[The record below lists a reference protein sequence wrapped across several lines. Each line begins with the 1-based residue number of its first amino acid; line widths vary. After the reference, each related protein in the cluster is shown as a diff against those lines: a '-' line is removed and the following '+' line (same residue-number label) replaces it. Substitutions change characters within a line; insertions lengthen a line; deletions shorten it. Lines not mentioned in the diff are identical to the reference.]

1 MRILITGGT
10 GFVGKRLLSKFIE
23 KNYKFIVLTRNRN
36 LNKKNFIY
44 LDKNF
49 KDASKK
55 ILRFKPTVIVH
66 LATNFQKKHN
76 MDKIQKIIEG
86 NISFGSK
93 ILELLKD
100 QIKLF
105 VNVNSAYT
113 SLDGKTYD
121 PKDFYSS
128 TKHGFEVIL
137 KYFNKYHNFKV
148 VNLLLADTYGP
159 NDKRVKLINILLKEN
174 NFLKINNPKDEINYT
189 YIDDV
194 ISALNLVIKY
204 KWEKKWNDFSLFSS
218 ESIQIKS
225 LIKKI
230 EKIKGAKIKY
240 TSDSKL
246 KKNFKFKPKYKKLIG
261 WENKTNLDKGIGLI
275 LKSDLDHFN

>member
-10 GFVGKRLLSKFIE
+10 GFVGKKLLSKFIE

-44 LDKNF
+44 LDKNL
-49 KDASKK
+49 KNASKK
-55 ILRFKPTVIVH
+55 ILRFKPTAIVH

-76 MDKIQKIIEG
+76 MDKISRMIEG

-93 ILELLKD
+93 ILELCKD

-128 TKHGFEVIL
+128 TKYGFEIIL

-159 NDKRVKLINILLKEN
+159 NDKRVKLINVLLRKK
-174 NFLKINNPKDEINYT
+174 NFLKIHNPNDEINYT
-189 YIDDV
+189 YIEDV

-204 KWEKKWNDFSLFSS
+204 KWKKKWNNFSLFSS
-218 ESIQIKS
+218 ESIQIKY

-230 EKIKGAKIKY
+230 EKIKRIKIKY
-240 TSDSKL
+240 MSDSKT

-261 WENKTNLDKGIGLI
+261 WRNKINLDKGINLI
-275 LKSDLDHFN
+275 LKSDRDKFN